1 MLQYQIQ
8 KLTRLTR
15 NSVDDKKPR
24 ERDDA
29 LKLRPNP
36 DMLIDKIAPDDNDCK
51 YRPPKITPASM
62 DENTTSKHER
72 NASRKEKQ
80 ALRQDLRSEYA
91 RYLMNDLKGRPE
103 EVREVIGTK
112 DRDVTKYKAK
122 MEERARRGGA
132 LHPSAS
138 YKNG

>member
-1 MLQYQIQ
+1 
-8 KLTRLTR
+8 
-15 NSVDDKKPR
+15 
-24 ERDDA
+24 
-29 LKLRPNP
+29 
-36 DMLIDKIAPDDNDCK
+36 
-51 YRPPKITPASM
+51 M